1 MKYCLFCIL
10 LISSLIF
17 SSCKNKKIGTEDV
30 SITQPAELQDD
41 QQIQLPG
48 EDSTSIPLDEIIVS
62 DSDKTEAS
70 EQNQQVSDI
79 KENNSS
85 ILQNQKNEISNKKD
99 SDNEEY
105 LRSTNDLSIDD
116 SVTLKEFEEDKAAIL
131 KVIEELSVI
140 METKN
145 ANEWLKYLEP
155 NSINYYSTPANLIK
169 VQKKLPNKTIHLRN
183 IGDYFNYVFIPSR
196 QRSKVDEIRYISKT
210 NIKAVQVKDDK
221 SIVVYYYFTK
231 VDGKWLVHLP
241 PLS

>member
-116 SVTLKEFEEDKAAIL
+116 SVSD
-131 KVIEELSVI
+131 
-140 METKN
+140 N
-145 ANEWLKYLEP
+145 AKGVSE
-155 NSINYYSTPANLIK
+155 SAQAVS
-169 VQKKLPNKTIHLRN
+169 
-183 IGDYFNYVFIPSR
+183 
-196 QRSKVDEIRYISKT
+196 EIAQNMIVESG
-210 NIKAVQVKDDK
+210 DK
-221 SIVVYYYFTK
+221 S
-231 VDGKWLVHLP
+231 
-241 PLS
+241 